1 MKRLNLLGGTGT
13 AYISDGT
20 VQATDNILTM
30 HIVDAR
36 LSGITGAVDRAKL
49 AKVADADGL
58 KATANNVV
66 AKVGS
71 ASVRIPLLDAELFVN
86 DMPKCKMQ
94 AAVGLLAAM
103 SACRPFMAS
112 GKAPVGREWSAS
124 VRLLGGRAF
133 ATNAKSF
140 IEHPAPDVDCII
152 PDNAV
157 NALLKMAEPSHMGVI
172 DGRLIVFS
180 WPDGSWMATKTL
192 TVEWPDIDHILDAP
206 FVERALPSTFHDA
219 IAKLSKYGDDDAV
232 DVTDGAVATGDGAV
246 TVPVDGMPVF
256 SASLAELSK
265 VPDTATVIGLDDRMV
280 LFLAGSARIVVAK
293 LRGE

>member
-1 MKRLNLLGGTGT
+1 MKRLNLLGGTGA

-36 LSGITGAVDRAKL
+36 LSGIAGAVDRVKL

-124 VRLLGGRAF
+124 VRLLGGKAF

-140 IEHPAPDVDCII
+140 IEHPAPAVDCII

-157 NALLKMAEPSHMGVI
+157 NALLKMPEPAAMGVL
-172 DGRLIVFS
+172 DGRVIVFS
-180 WPDGSWMATKTL
+180 WPDGSWMTTKTL
-192 TVEWPDIDHILDAP
+192 TVEWPDIAHILDAP
-206 FVERALPSTFHDA
+206 FDEQPLPHAFHDA
-219 IAKLSKYGDDDAV
+219 VAKLARYGDDDCVEVA
-232 DVTDGAVATGDGAV
+232 DGAVATADGAV
-246 TVPVDGMPVF
+246 TVPVGGLPCF
-256 SASLAELSK
+256 SANLVELSK
-265 VPDTATVIGLDDRMV
+265 VPETADTIGIGDRMV
-280 LFLAGSARIVVAK
+280 LFVAGNARIIIAK